1 MAFVAQYAPC
11 VDGFNHDLCDAA
23 IAAYTPPFCT
33 LRVRLSCVVT
43 LRRVQFVCRFLD
55 RLIGNLSP

>member
-23 IAAYTPPFCT
+23 IAAYTAFLYAQGKTELCGDAEEGAICLPF
-33 LRVRLSCVVT
+33 S
-43 LRRVQFVCRFLD
+43 
-55 RLIGNLSP
+55 